1 MCAAQITGLASTFN
15 STSLKATIFLPKN
28 EAFTSLLGGLG
39 LSLDQV
45 LNSTSSFTPY
55 LGQVILPQLA
65 LFLLFPPQCYLHSFV
80 ACTPKPWQ
88 EHKAICSSDASA
100 STVANAIFLQ
110 PTCTG
115 KWTSYT
121 CLGAIRHMFPL
132 AGMLHVKIC
141 VQQGTM
147 ACSADILDTYASLC
161 ANALHRLSV
170 YIQIL
175 EYHVVPNQVIYA
187 ANFTQGEVLT
197 TVIND
202 TLTVRPPLLQSK
214 APCAGVVSPTQ
225 FLSYSARCHFS
236 LPTWTS
242 SSCSLQCSGVLSLA
256 VYRLFLK

>member
-1 MCAAQITGLASTFN
+1 MI
-15 STSLKATIFLPKN
+15 
-28 EAFTSLLGGLG
+28 
-39 LSLDQV
+39 
-45 LNSTSSFTPY
+45 
-55 LGQVILPQLA
+55 
-65 LFLLFPPQCYLHSFV
+65 
-80 ACTPKPWQ
+80 
-88 EHKAICSSDASA
+88 
-100 STVANAIFLQ
+100 
-110 PTCTG
+110 
-115 KWTSYT
+115 
-121 CLGAIRHMFPL
+121 PL
-132 AGMLHVKIC
+132 AGTLHVKSC
-141 VQQGTM
+141 MQQRTM
-147 ACSADILDTYASLC
+147 GCFACIMDTYASLC
-161 ANALHRLSV
+161 AIALHRFSV